1 MRLLFQVLPHAAGS
15 RVTVITGFPDGGR
28 CGVHFICGSCSG
40 HHLSPASGPEA
51 GRTQTRGN
59 DTMKTI
65 FLTAAAATLTSS
77 LALSTPALASGW
89 DLLGTLNVREQVDVD
104 TITLPGNRKFDR
116 IRICA
121 YRAPVRIIDIDVHYE
136 NGGHQDISTRW
147 EIRPGDCTRNIDL
160 NGNNRNIRAI
170 ALKYEENS
178 WRLGTATVR
187 VFGN

>member
-1 MRLLFQVLPHAAGS
+1 
-15 RVTVITGFPDGGR
+15 
-28 CGVHFICGSCSG
+28 
-40 HHLSPASGPEA
+40 
-51 GRTQTRGN
+51 
-59 DTMKTI
+59 MKTI

-77 LALSTPALASGW
+77 LSLSTPALASGW